1 MDLSEYRR
9 EFPILQNKIYLN
21 TCSLGALSLRSRE
34 YVQTYLAQWDEYGAS
49 AWYSLWM
56 NDIAAVRNTIAKI
69 LHADE
74 DEIAIGHSIS
84 TLLGT
89 VASCFR
95 FDERKKIVVTSLDFP
110 TANYQW
116 IVKETLGARTRVLHS
131 PDGIHIPLEK
141 FQEAI
146 DDVTALVSTSH
157 VFFTSGQI
165 QNIAAI
171 NTFAREHGAICIV
184 DAYQSVGQV
193 PVNVRDMG
201 IDMLVSGGLKWLLG
215 GPGITF
221 LYVRKDLASSLQ
233 PTSIGWF
240 GVKNQFEFSP
250 EHIDLIENAR
260 RFETGTPS
268 VAALA
273 ALKGGLEIILE
284 IGLDTIH
291 NATKQIT
298 EELIERLQKAGFT
311 LRIAPN
317 SSERSAIV
325 MVRHPDPASAVSA
338 LSKRSIIVD
347 YRRDCIR
354 VSPYFYNTS
363 EDIETFV
370 TALQEV
376 S

>member
-1 MDLSEYRR
+1 MDFSEYRR

-21 TCSLGALSLRSRE
+21 TCSLGTLSLRSRE

-56 NDIAAVRNTIAKI
+56 NDIAEVRNMIAKI

-74 DEIAIGHSIS
+74 DEIALGHSIS
-84 TLLGT
+84 TLLST

-95 FDERKKIVVTSLDFP
+95 FDDRKKIVVTSLDFP

-116 IVKETLGARTRVLHS
+116 LAKEPLGAHTHVLHS

-141 FQEAI
+141 FQKAI
-146 DDVTALVSTSH
+146 DDETALVSTSH
-157 VFFTSGQI
+157 VFFTSGQV
-165 QNIAAI
+165 QDIAAI
-171 NTFAREHGAICIV
+171 NTIAREHGTICIV

-193 PVNVRDMG
+193 PVNVREMG

-250 EHIDLIENAR
+250 EHIDLDDNAR

-291 NATKQIT
+291 NAAKQIT
-298 EELIERLQKAGFT
+298 EELIERLQKAGFA
-311 LRIAPN
+311 LRIASNP
-317 SSERSAIV
+317 SDRSAIV
-325 MVRHPDPASAVSA
+325 MIPHPDPAFAVGA
-338 LSKRSIIVD
+338 LSERNIIVD
-347 YRRDCIR
+347 HRKDCIR
-354 VSPYFYNTS
+354 VSPYFYNNS
-363 EDIETFV
+363 KDIEIFV